1 MSIFPYP
8 WRPRSVWN
16 PAKKCSGNC
25 WIAANY
31 TWSETNYRQSKPLKG
46 PPNPP
51 KSRRRPK
58 NRLLKANGAVDLTEV
73 THDRPVSEKLS
84 PPFGSAYEILGLV
97 AGPEE
102 SSELRK
108 ERSGEDERES
118 RSEGPGLEML
128 PLEKGPAGG
137 PFSTVKGLACVD
149 ALRDELLARSP
160 DVGDDEEH
168 CFRRTG
174 CGRCEV
180 YAELN

>member
-84 PPFGSAYEILGLV
+84 PPFGSAYEILGL
-97 AGPEE
+97 
-102 SSELRK
+102 R
-108 ERSGEDERES
+108 R
-118 RSEGPGLEML
+118 
-128 PLEKGPAGG
+128 
-137 PFSTVKGLACVD
+137 D
-149 ALRDELLARSP
+149 ALLTSADVAFRAVKPTLNRYSCLATISLSLRDKSHSPIEAPRIKLALVYPGKRSVP
-160 DVGDDEEH
+160 PYPTMHWLPADKTMH
-168 CFRRTG
+168 
-174 CGRCEV
+174 
-180 YAELN
+180 

>member
-97 AGPEE
+97 HRLISGRHTVGFKRVWMLSASEE
-102 SSELRK
+102 RI
-108 ERSGEDERES
+108 
-118 RSEGPGLEML
+118 
-128 PLEKGPAGG
+128 
-137 PFSTVKGLACVD
+137 
-149 ALRDELLARSP
+149 
-160 DVGDDEEH
+160 
-168 CFRRTG
+168 
-174 CGRCEV
+174 RCDT
-180 YAELN
+180 

>member
-16 PAKKCSGNC
+16 PAKKCSGNR

-84 PPFGSAYEILGLV
+84 PPFGSAYEILGLRRD
-97 AGPEE
+97 ALLT
-102 SSELRK
+102 SARKSER
-108 ERSGEDERES
+108 
-118 RSEGPGLEML
+118 
-128 PLEKGPAGG
+128 
-137 PFSTVKGLACVD
+137 LACKKRVRRD
-149 ALRDELLARSP
+149 ALLTSADVAFRAVKPTLNRYSCLATISLSLRD
-160 DVGDDEEH
+160 
-168 CFRRTG
+168 
-174 CGRCEV
+174 
-180 YAELN
+180 

>member
-84 PPFGSAYEILGLV
+84 PPFGSAYEILGLTRRPRPASWCEARV
-97 AGPEE
+97 GLKRRAAGP
-102 SSELRK
+102 L
-108 ERSGEDERES
+108 SGR
-118 RSEGPGLEML
+118 
-128 PLEKGPAGG
+128 GPARTMSWLPAQSTSG
-137 PFSTVKGLACVD
+137 PSKYETSPWSLASKPLPHSQPVLPQSRQQEAVCPFCLPR
-149 ALRDELLARSP
+149 A
-160 DVGDDEEH
+160 
-168 CFRRTG
+168 
-174 CGRCEV
+174 
-180 YAELN
+180 